1 VKTIRRVPPE
11 GTDEPTYAAW
21 DGSDEGAA
29 PRGRLTRGNKIAL
42 GLFFAFLVLMVAGS
56 LIKLPYAV
64 MSPGPTVNTLGD
76 SPGTTKPIITVS
88 GLPTYPTDGAL
99 KFTTVR
105 VEGGPGYP
113 VDVWDVLQAWID
125 PSRDVYPVDEI
136 FDPNVSQE
144 QVAEENAVQ
153 MEGSQEEA
161 TAVALRGLG
170 KDVPTHITV
179 SALAPTSKAK
189 GLLQPKDRFVK
200 VGTTDITT
208 AESVRAAL
216 QQVKPGETVPVT
228 VERAGKEVT
237 VDVPTIE
244 GQGGRTA
251 LGIILGLTHDF
262 PATVTIDAGSVGGP
276 SAGLMFS
283 LGIYDKL
290 TPGALTGNHQV
301 AGTGTI
307 DDGGNVGPIGGI
319 KQKLA
324 GARAGGAEFFLAP
337 AENCNEVVGNIP
349 DGLEV
354 FKVSTFNEARTAVE
368 AIAKDRTGSLPRC

>member
-1 VKTIRRVPPE
+1 VKTIRRVPHE
-11 GTDEPTYAAW
+11 GTEQAYAAW
-21 DGSDEGAA
+21 DDSDDA
-29 PRGRLTRGNKIAL
+29 PVGRGRLTVGNKVTL
-42 GLFFAFLVLMVAGS
+42 GLFFAFLILMVAGS

-125 PSRDVYPVDEI
+125 PSRDVFPVDEI
-136 FDPNVSQE
+136 FDPQVSQE

-170 KDVPTHITV
+170 KEVPTHV
-179 SALAPTSKAK
+179 AVASLAPTSKAK

-200 VGTTDITT
+200 VGSTDITT

-216 QQVKPGETVPVT
+216 QQVKPGEKVSVT
-228 VERAGKEVT
+228 VERDGKDVT

-251 LGIILGLTHDF
+251 LGVILGLTHDF
-262 PATVTIDAGSVGGP
+262 PAKVTIDAGSVGGP
-276 SAGLMFS
+276 SAGLMFA

-324 GARAGGAEFFLAP
+324 GARAGGAEYFLAP
-337 AENCNEVVGNIP
+337 ADNCNEVVGNIP

-354 FKVSTFNEARTAVE
+354 FKVSTFDEGRTAVE
-368 AIAKDRTGSLPRC
+368 AIAKGRTGSLPRC